1 MFSDTIDNI
10 SDVRKNSIITYGDR
24 REGDRREGDPSTS
37 DAIVFQASTMEIL
50 QVGHVADK
58 EISKIKIQFHHHDQ

>member
-1 MFSDTIDNI
+1 M
-10 SDVRKNSIITYGDR
+10 

-37 DAIVFQASTMEIL
+37 DAIVFQASIMEIL

-58 EISKIKIQFHHHDQ
+58 EISKLKFSFTITANNPLTPKI